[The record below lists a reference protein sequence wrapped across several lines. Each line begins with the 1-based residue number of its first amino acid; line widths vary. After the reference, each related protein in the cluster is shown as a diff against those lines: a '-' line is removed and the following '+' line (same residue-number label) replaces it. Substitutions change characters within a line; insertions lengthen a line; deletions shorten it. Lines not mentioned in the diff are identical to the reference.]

1 VTSRKLLLLCGVLSS
16 LLYVAM
22 NLFVAMRW
30 EEYSSVSQTVSELS
44 AIGAPTRAL
53 WIRLGFVYTLLVIA
67 FAWGV
72 WRSGGRN
79 RPLRIAGGLMISYGV
94 VSLAW
99 PLAPMHLRGAE
110 FTLTDSLHITLAMVT
125 VLLMLLA
132 IGFGARALG
141 HRFRRYSVVTMAVLL
156 AFGVLTAIESPRI
169 AANLPTPW
177 IGVWE
182 RINIAAFLLWIVVLA
197 IALWGQPPEPVANTG
212 AIAQV
217 GNPP

>member
-1 VTSRKLLLLCGVLSS
+1 MTSRKLLLLCGVLSS

-22 NLFVAMRW
+22 NLFVALRW

-141 HRFRRYSVVTMAVLL
+141 HRFRRYSVATMAVLL

-212 AIAQV
+212 AIAQG

>member
-1 VTSRKLLLLCGVLSS
+1 MTSRKLLLLCGVLSS

-212 AIAQV
+212 AIAQG

>member
-1 VTSRKLLLLCGVLSS
+1 
-16 LLYVAM
+16 
-22 NLFVAMRW
+22 
-30 EEYSSVSQTVSELS
+30 VSELS

-212 AIAQV
+212 AIAQG